1 MNDEARR
8 ALLEE
13 LRERVA
19 DERVLAALAAVPRE
33 RFVTPD
39 LLARAYDNTALGI
52 DCGQTISQPLV
63 VARMVELLDLRPSDR
78 VLDVG
83 TGSGY
88 HAAVLARLAH
98 HVWSIERHRPLA
110 ERAVQALREAGI
122 TNVTVLVGDGALGL
136 PAEEPFDAINVAAAS
151 PPGVLESLATGLAPG
166 GRLVAPLSGRR
177 QRLVTLRRGPLGLR
191 RREHEEV
198 RFVPLIPGPPAPPDQ
213 PDP

>member
-1 MNDEARR
+1 VER
-8 ALLEE
+8 LLAE
-13 LRERVA
+13 LRAHV
-19 DERVLAALAAVPRE
+19 DDPRVLAAIRAVPRD
-33 RFVTPD
+33 RFVP
-39 LLARAYDNTALGI
+39 ARLREEAWDNVALPIGS
-52 DCGQTISQPLV
+52 GQTISQPLV
-63 VARMVELLDLRPSDR
+63 VARMCELLALRGGER
-78 VLDVG
+78 VLDIG

-88 HAAVLARLAH
+88 HAAVLAGLAH

-110 ERAVQALREAGI
+110 ERAVQALGEAGI

>member
-1 MNDEARR
+1 VSDARR
-8 ALLEE
+8 TLLEE

-19 DERVLAALAAVPRE
+19 DQRVLAALAAVPRE

-39 LLARAYDNTALGI
+39 LLERAYDNTALGI

-63 VARMVELLDLRPSDR
+63 VARMVELLDLRSSDR

-88 HAAVLARLAH
+88 HAAVLAGLAH

-110 ERAVQALREAGI
+110 ERAVRALEEAGI
-122 TNVTVLVGDGALGL
+122 ANVTVLVGDGALGL

-198 RFVPLIPGPPAPPDQ
+198 RFVPLVPGRPDPPD
-213 PDP
+213 P

>member
-1 MNDEARR
+1 
-8 ALLEE
+8 
-13 LRERVA
+13 
-19 DERVLAALAAVPRE
+19 VPRE

-78 VLDVG
+78 VLDIG

-88 HAAVLARLAH
+88 HAAVLAGLAH

-110 ERAVQALREAGI
+110 ERAVQALGEAGI

-151 PPGVLESLATGLAPG
+151 PPAVLESLATGLAPG

>member
-1 MNDEARR
+1 VNDDARR
-8 ALLEE
+8 ALLED

-19 DERVLAALAAVPRE
+19 DQRVLAALAAVPRE

-78 VLDVG
+78 VLDIG

-88 HAAVLARLAH
+88 HAAVLAGLAH

-110 ERAVQALREAGI
+110 ERAVQALGEAGI

-151 PPGVLESLATGLAPG
+151 PPAVLESLATGLAPG

-213 PDP
+213 PNP

>member
-1 MNDEARR
+1 MNDDARR
-8 ALLEE
+8 ALLED

-19 DERVLAALAAVPRE
+19 DQRVLAALAAVPRE

-63 VARMVELLDLRPSDR
+63 VARMAELLDLRPSDR

-88 HAAVLARLAH
+88 HAAVLAGLAQ

-110 ERAVQALREAGI
+110 ERAVRALAEAGI

-136 PAEEPFDAINVAAAS
+136 PAEAPFDAINVAAAS
-151 PPGVLESLATGLAPG
+151 PPAVLESLATGLAPG

-198 RFVPLIPGPPAPPDQ
+198 RFVPLVPGPPDPPD
-213 PDP
+213 P